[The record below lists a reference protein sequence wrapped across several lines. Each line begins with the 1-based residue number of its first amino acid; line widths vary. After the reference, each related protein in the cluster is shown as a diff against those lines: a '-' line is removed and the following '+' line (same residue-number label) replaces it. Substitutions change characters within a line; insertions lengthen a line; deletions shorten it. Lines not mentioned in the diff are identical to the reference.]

1 MNPDP
6 APINDLLDKVA
17 AVFAATNPTEDRV
30 AQFESTAATLRM
42 IVDFAAADESALE
55 DQS

>member
-1 MNPDP
+1 MSFDP
-6 APINDLLDKVA
+6 ASINDLIDQAA

-30 AQFESTAATLRM
+30 AQFESTVATLRM
-42 IVDFAAADESALE
+42 VVDFAAADE